1 MLHVTQGTAQT
12 VETLGVVTPQF
23 DPQSIDAAVLRIA
36 RRRVIRERISVICA
50 GVVVTAMVA
59 TFYSILVS

>member
-1 MLHVTQGTAQT
+1 
-12 VETLGVVTPQF
+12 VVTPQF

-36 RRRVIRERISVICA
+36 RRRQLRERISVICA

-59 TFYSILVS
+59 TFYRILAS